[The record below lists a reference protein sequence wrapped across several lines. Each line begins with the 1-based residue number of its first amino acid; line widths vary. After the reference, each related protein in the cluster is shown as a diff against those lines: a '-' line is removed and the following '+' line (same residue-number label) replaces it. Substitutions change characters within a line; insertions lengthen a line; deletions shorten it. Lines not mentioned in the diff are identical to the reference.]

1 MATFDADLLKAYMKE
16 LLQSTL
22 RSATW
27 PEPRERDKVKA
38 WMKEIGERVK
48 KRMLGTYYAPCYILF
63 IVAPAHARF

>member
-63 IVAPAHARF
+63 IVAFAHARF

>member
-48 KRMLGTYYAPCYILF
+48 KRMLGTYYAPCYISF
-63 IVAPAHARF
+63 IVALAHARL